1 MNLSHAMALAN
12 QAYRI
17 NPKGYGYDIEWVK
30 DGTRHSVPANMLDVG
45 STSVVFLGKDN
56 HVYIGSR
63 SDSQDKAKEILAM
76 FNEEYGE
83 TKHIPFIEYIEDTE
97 FPFPV
102 YEDGDKDS
110 EPIAFEMK
118 PVRMFRSKLYTVPAN
133 ESNLEYAKII
143 ESFYRRTNFDV
154 GRKVGEYIDDLTL
167 KQGVSYPVAY
177 EMADTFRVEEMSKG
191 LGKWSS
197 YLMFQVNLSS
207 SQKKVME
214 STFESFDK
222 LQRFVHENYDVQ
234 DQTLSFEFQPYNL
247 AMNSKKQLVLLDIFF
262 TRNKF
267 K

>member
-1 MNLSHAMALAN
+1 MNLSHAMQLAN

-17 NPKGYGYDIEWVK
+17 NPKGYEYDIEWVK

-154 GRKVGEYIDDLTL
+154 GFKVEKLFDKLVSRGIDYSEINRQVD
-167 KQGVSYPVAY
+167 A
-177 EMADTFRVEEMSKG
+177 FRAKELAKV
-191 LGKWSS
+191 
-197 YLMFQVNLSS
+197 LSNERQLEPFI
-207 SQKKVME
+207 QKL
-214 STFESFDK
+214 STSRHKTMLSVFESFAK
-222 LQRFVHENYDVQ
+222 LQKFVLENIDT
-234 DQTLSFEFQPYNL
+234 DTDTFDFEFQSYNL
-247 AMNSKKQLVLLDIFF
+247 GNDSRKRLILLDIFF
-262 TRNKF
+262 TRRKAY
-267 K
+267 